1 MEKAVFLDRDGTII
15 EDVGYIGERGRVKFL
30 PGVGEAVRS
39 LNENG
44 FRVII
49 VTNQAG
55 VARGY
60 FTEQTVRG
68 LNRYIQGALAEQGA
82 RIDMIYYC
90 PHHIDGVIEE
100 YRRECYCRKPNPG
113 MIEVAARE
121 FDINL
126 ADSFVIGDKISDVEA
141 GRRAGCRTALIAGED
156 PPDNKEGV
164 IMTADYVAPD
174 LCQAVEWL
182 VKLNCPEGGIGE
194 IEKT

>member
-1 MEKAVFLDRDGTII
+1 MGKAVFLDRDGTII
-15 EDVGYIGERGRVKFL
+15 EDVGYIGERSRVRFL
-30 PGVGEAVRS
+30 PRAGEAIRL

-44 FRVII
+44 FRVIV

-60 FTEQTVRG
+60 FTEQTVQG
-68 LNRYIQGALAEQGA
+68 LNWYIQSALAEQGA
-82 RIDMIYYC
+82 RIDMFYYC
-90 PHHIDGVIEE
+90 PHHIDGVIAE
-100 YRRECYCRKPNPG
+100 YRQDCYCRKPNPG

-121 FDINL
+121 FNINL

-141 GRRAGCRTALIAGED
+141 GRRAGCRTVLIAGED

-164 IMTADYVAPD
+164 IMTADHVALD
-174 LCQAVEWL
+174 LCQAIEWL

-194 IEKT
+194 TKKI